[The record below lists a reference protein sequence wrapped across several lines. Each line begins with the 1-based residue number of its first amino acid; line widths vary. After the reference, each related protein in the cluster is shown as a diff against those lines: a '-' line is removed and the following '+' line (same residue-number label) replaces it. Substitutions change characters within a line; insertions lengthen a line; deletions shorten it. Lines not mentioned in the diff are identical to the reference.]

1 MATAREE
8 PARVRVAAS
17 NLGGI
22 DSAEVMLTPG
32 VNILAGRNATN
43 RTSLLRALM
52 SALGSD
58 AAALKSDADAG
69 EVRVTIGEE
78 IYSRALQR
86 EGTTVVAGGDPYLD
100 DPTLA
105 ELFAFLLATNP
116 SRQAVLREGDLR
128 ALIMRPVDTD
138 AISAEVEQLRTRRD
152 AIDDQLGAIDREVE
166 RIPALETRLE
176 ATATRR
182 ATLDEELASATEELR
197 SMDAET
203 DGGDA
208 ELDEIMA
215 SLGEARS
222 ALERLRRDAGTVES
236 AIQDLRDREDALTGT
251 EVVSTQEIEET
262 IASVETEIA
271 DARRRQ
277 SDLQTQIASLQQI
290 IQFNEENLQAP
301 ERLPVTDHE
310 TGVVT
315 DGLTAADEQVTCWT
329 CGQTVGKPDI
339 EQMLDELR
347 TLRRQ
352 HLEEN
357 RELETMLRELEADR
371 DANRTALEEVTAR
384 ADELDEV
391 RASITAETERHER
404 MTEQIAE
411 KEAAVNDLQA
421 VVESRQNA
429 QSDDILALHREITE
443 LEVTREQL
451 DATAAE
457 LTEQIEV
464 LEQQLAERPELEA
477 EREAISEQITEARSR
492 IDQLETETVS
502 AFNEH
507 MMAVL
512 EMLEYEN
519 LSRIWIE
526 RVDSASTR
534 VQTRFALHIVREG
547 ADGQAY
553 EDTID
558 HLSESER
565 EVIGLVF
572 ALAGYLVHEVHE
584 SVPFM
589 LLDSLEAIDSDRIAR
604 LLEYLEPYA
613 TYVVA
618 ALLPEDAD
626 AVGGARIIRS
636 V

>member
-1 MATAREE
+1 MATAREDQ
-8 PARVRVAAS
+8 PRVRVTAS

-22 DSAEVMLTPG
+22 SSTEVTLSPG
-32 VNILAGRNATN
+32 VNVLAGRNATN

-69 EVRVTIGEE
+69 EVQLTIGENS
-78 IYSRALQR
+78 YSRALQR
-86 EGTTVVAGGDPYLD
+86 EGSAVVTGGDPYLD

-105 ELFAFLLATNP
+105 DLFAFLLATNP

-128 ALIMRPVDTD
+128 ALIMRPIDTD
-138 AISAEVEQLRTRRD
+138 AISAEIQRLRSRRD
-152 AIDDQLGAIDREVE
+152 EIDDRLEAIETEAE
-166 RIPALETRLE
+166 RIPAIETRLE
-176 ATATRR
+176 ATASQR
-182 ATLDEELASATEELR
+182 AELDEELAAITEELA

-203 DGGDA
+203 NTEDA
-208 ELDEIMA
+208 DLDETIA
-215 SLGEARS
+215 SLGETRS
-222 ALERLRRDAGTVES
+222 ALERLRRDAETVES
-236 AIQDLRDREDALTGT
+236 AIEDLREREDALAGA
-251 EVVSTQEIEET
+251 EADSTQELET
-262 IASVETEIA
+262 AIASAETAIA
-271 DARRRQ
+271 EARRRRA
-277 SDLQTQIASLQQI
+277 DLQTQITSLQQI

-301 ERLPVTDHE
+301 DRLPVTDIE
-310 TGVVT
+310 TGAVT

-329 CGQTVGKPDI
+329 CGQGVGKSDI
-339 EQMLDELR
+339 EQTLDQLR
-347 TLRRQ
+347 SLRRQ

-357 RELETMLRELEADR
+357 RELEARIRELEADR
-371 DANRTALEEVTAR
+371 DQKREALEEVTAQ

-391 RASITAETERHER
+391 RASITAETERHDR
-404 MTEQIAE
+404 MTNQIAQ
-411 KEAAVNDLQA
+411 KESELRELQA
-421 VVESRQNA
+421 VVESKQTAQNE
-429 QSDDILALHREITE
+429 DLLALHRELNE
-443 LEVTREQL
+443 LEVTRDQL

-457 LTEQIEV
+457 LTGQIEE
-464 LEQQLAERPELEA
+464 LEMTLAERPELEA
-477 EREAISEQITEARSR
+477 ERETISEQITDARTR
-492 IDQLETETVS
+492 IEQLEMQTVT

-519 LSRIWIE
+519 LSRVWIE
-526 RVDSASTR
+526 RVESTTSR
-534 VQTRFALHIVREG
+534 AQVQFALHIVREG
-547 ADGQAY
+547 ADGGAY

-584 SVPFM
+584 SVPFI

-604 LLEYLEPYA
+604 LLRYLEPYA

-626 AVGGARIIRS
+626 AVEDARIIES